1 MNHKDA
7 AELIVGIV
15 GAGSMGRGIAQL
27 CVQAGYRVLLCDTS
41 AEQLA
46 AARDFIGKMLTRA
59 AEKGAMSAEAARAA
73 IGRLEPVV
81 DLGRLAPCGLV
92 VEAVVEDMAIKQE
105 LFAKLEAVVGDTCVL
120 ATNTSSLS
128 VTAIASRCRLPERAA
143 GFHFF
148 IPAPL
153 MRLVEVIDGVRTS
166 AATVDVLMA
175 VAKRIGHTAVRVVD
189 SPGFLVNH
197 AGRGYLTESLAVLG
211 EGVAS
216 HADIDRIMLAAG
228 FRMGPFQL
236 MDLTGIDVTH
246 PAMEAVHQGFY
257 GDPRFRPSGILRRRL
272 QAGLLGRKSG
282 AGWYGY
288 ADGAGGGPGDEP
300 PAPADRPRR
309 VWLGPA
315 EPPRRDALLS
325 VLKACGAVL
334 DEAKA
339 PTADALCL
347 LAPLGTDATTAAVGL
362 GVDPRRAVAID
373 TFLSPGKRRTIMG
386 TPVTDPAVLRAAHGL
401 LAADGVPVTVVRDSA
416 GFVAQR
422 ILAMV
427 VNTACDIAQQRIA
440 SPGDIDL
447 AVTLG
452 LGYPHGPLAWGD
464 ILGPA
469 RVLAVLDGMLAFNRD
484 PRYRPSPWLT
494 RRARL
499 GVSLLTMES

>member
-1 MNHKDA
+1 MSPVAPSDT
-7 AELIVGIV
+7 IVGIV

-27 CVQAGYRVLLCDTS
+27 CAQAGYPVLLYDTS
-41 AEQLA
+41 VAQLA
-46 AARDFIGKMLTRA
+46 AAQDFIGKMLTRA
-59 AEKGAMSAEAARAA
+59 AEKGAMSGEEARAA
-73 IGRLEPVV
+73 MARLEPVTV
-81 DLGRLAPCGLV
+81 IERLAPTGLV
-92 VEAVVEDMAIKQE
+92 VEAAIEDLAVKQDI
-105 LFAKLEAVVGDTCVL
+105 FARLEAVVANSCVL

-128 VTAIASRCRLPERAA
+128 VTAIAARCRRPERTA

-166 AATVDVLMA
+166 ASTVDVLMA

-246 PAMEAVHQGFY
+246 PALEAVHQGFY

-282 AGWYGY
+282 AGWYDY
-288 ADGAGGGPGDEP
+288 AEGAKGGPGDEP
-300 PAPADRPRR
+300 PAPLDRPNR
-309 VWLGPA
+309 VWVGPA
-315 EPPRRDALLS
+315 EPARRNALLS
-325 VLKACGAVL
+325 VLKACGAVI
-334 DEAKA
+334 DESGTPAS
-339 PTADALCL
+339 DALCL
-347 LAPLGTDATTAAVGL
+347 LAPLGTDASADAIGL
-362 GVDPRRAVAID
+362 GIDPRRTVAID
-373 TFLSPGKRRTIMG
+373 TLMPLDKRRTIMG
-386 TPVTDPAVLRAAHGL
+386 TLVTDGAVLRAAHGL
-401 LAADGVPVTVVRDSA
+401 LAADGVPVTVVRASA

-422 ILAMV
+422 IMAMV

-440 SPGDIDL
+440 TPGDIDL
-447 AVTLG
+447 AVSLG

-464 ILGPA
+464 ILEPA
-469 RVLAVLDGMLAFNRD
+469 RVLTVLDGIYSFHRD
-484 PRYRPSPWLT
+484 PRYRPSPWLS
-494 RRARL
+494 RRAQL
-499 GVSLLTMES
+499 GVSLLTAEP